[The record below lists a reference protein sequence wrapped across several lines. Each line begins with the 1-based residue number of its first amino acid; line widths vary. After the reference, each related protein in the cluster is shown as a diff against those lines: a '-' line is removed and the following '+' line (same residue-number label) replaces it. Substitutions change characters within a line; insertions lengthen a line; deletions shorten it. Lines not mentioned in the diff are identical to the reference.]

1 MDIGQKLTR
10 RRNWLFPLLSPGLL
24 CAGEEVL
31 GKERIH
37 GQPSRWCRKNP
48 NIWGT
53 DKHKGVILRTEIEW
67 QQGREK
73 KQKNRKTG
81 LGGALKS
88 RPRSTIRFVLLPIAQ
103 ASCLW
108 VIC

>member
-1 MDIGQKLTR
+1 M
-10 RRNWLFPLLSPGLL
+10 

-73 KQKNRKTG
+73 KQKKQKNG
-81 LGGALKS
+81 PG
-88 RPRSTIRFVLLPIAQ
+88 RSIEVETKEHN
-103 ASCLW
+103 
-108 VIC
+108 

>member
-37 GQPSRWCRKNP
+37 GQHSRWCRKNP

-73 KQKNRKTG
+73 KQKKQKNG
-81 LGGALKS
+81 PG
-88 RPRSTIRFVLLPIAQ
+88 RSIEVETKEHN
-103 ASCLW
+103 
-108 VIC
+108 